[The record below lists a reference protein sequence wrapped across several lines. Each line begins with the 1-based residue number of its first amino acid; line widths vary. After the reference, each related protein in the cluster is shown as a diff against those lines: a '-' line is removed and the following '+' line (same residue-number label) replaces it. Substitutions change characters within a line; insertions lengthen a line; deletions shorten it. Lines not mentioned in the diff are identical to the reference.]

1 MFGFKKVAMP
11 KPAEAL
17 PGRAQPIRTA
27 TAEMRVVNNDKEGSL
42 L

>member
-17 PGRAQPIRTA
+17 PGREQPIRTA
-27 TAEMRVVNNDKEGSL
+27 TAHFINHRALKGP
-42 L
+42 